1 MSKMTNVNALT
12 FVLENTDNLPD
23 EVVERL
29 NAMIASLNKRA
40 DSAKSRERKPSAK
53 DIAHQQEMDELREK
67 VVAALNAEPN
77 RLFAC
82 KELAEMVGV
91 STPKMS
97 AVLISLNKAN
107 RVLRSMNDKGKDIRW
122 QSMEPQAE

>member
-1 MSKMTNVNALT
+1 MSKMTNVSALT
-12 FVLENTDNLPD
+12 FVLEHTDNLPD
-23 EVVERL
+23 EVIDRL
-29 NAMIASLNKRA
+29 NAMIASLTKRA

-53 DIAHQQEMDELREK
+53 DIARQKEMDELREK

-97 AVLISLNKAN
+97 AVLISLNKTN

-122 QSMEPQAE
+122 QSMQMQDE

>member
-12 FVLENTDNLPD
+12 FVLEHTDNLPD
-23 EVVERL
+23 EVIDRL
-29 NAMIASLNKRA
+29 NAMIASLTKRA

-53 DIAHQQEMDELREK
+53 DIARQKEMDELREK

-97 AVLISLNKAN
+97 AVLISLNKTN